1 MGSAPGLDVDLLRTF
16 AIIAEGGSFTR
27 AAERVGRTQAAV
39 SLQMQRL
46 EALAGAELFVRTR
59 GGAPRLTA
67 KGSYLL
73 ERAQELVALNDDTV
87 LSLKTPSPRTRA
99 EGLIRKPSASILV
112 RPFRNMSGDPAQD
125 YLAQGIG
132 AATLGALCRMRW
144 LRVVADD
151 GGMDTKAARYALSG
165 VVARERGRVRLF
177 ARLVETESGTHLW
190 AERFDAPADD
200 LFAVQDWIAERVAGL
215 IESELMQAET
225 SRARSK
231 PPARVDAYDLY
242 LQAFALVCALT
253 EPKARLALPLL
264 EKALALDP
272 DYAAAH
278 ALLAWA
284 HEICFKHVG
293 FEDSHRR
300 EAIAHGRAA
309 IEHASDDPTALALGG
324 FVLALLGVDRDVALA
339 AIARAAEINPASATV
354 ACLGAHANAVSGRV
368 GATGVYAARAL
379 DLSPSHPLA
388 FLAHLGLGARATS
401 EGRWDDGAACT
412 ARAIQ
417 LNPGFG
423 TGYLLYAIG
432 LALGGRGDV
441 AGSAVRR
448 GLELE
453 PVFRSYMFK
462 ETRLPPEL
470 LDPTLDGCRKLGL
483 PE

>member
-1 MGSAPGLDVDLLRTF
+1 MPPL
-16 AIIAEGGSFTR
+16 TR
-27 AAERVGRTQAAV
+27 
-39 SLQMQRL
+39 
-46 EALAGAELFVRTR
+46 FW
-59 GGAPRLTA
+59 PR
-67 KGSYLL
+67 
-73 ERAQELVALNDDTV
+73 
-87 LSLKTPSPRTRA
+87 
-99 EGLIRKPSASILV
+99 
-112 RPFRNMSGDPAQD
+112 
-125 YLAQGIG
+125 
-132 AATLGALCRMRW
+132 
-144 LRVVADD
+144 
-151 GGMDTKAARYALSG
+151 
-165 VVARERGRVRLF
+165 
-177 ARLVETESGTHLW
+177 
-190 AERFDAPADD
+190 
-200 LFAVQDWIAERVAGL
+200 
-215 IESELMQAET
+215 
-225 SRARSK
+225 
-231 PPARVDAYDLY
+231 
-242 LQAFALVCALT
+242 
-253 EPKARLALPLL
+253 
-264 EKALALDP
+264 
-272 DYAAAH
+272 
-278 ALLAWA
+278 A
-284 HEICFKHVG
+284 HEMCFKHAG
-293 FEDSHRR
+293 FEEAHRR

-470 LDPTLDGCRKLGL
+470 LDPTLDGCHRAG
-483 PE
+483 PAGINTQGAYGGARSGRAVEPGPRSRT